1 MFKVILILSLAAS
14 GGGTKGY
21 TARGVT
27 TETFSA
33 DSYQEAH
40 GQCERVAAIIK
51 QQHIDFGRSKK
62 YSITY
67 TCEKLTLHI

>member
-14 GGGTKGY
+14 GGGPKGSA
-21 TARGVT
+21 ARGVT

-40 GQCERVAAIIK
+40 GQCERVAAIIT
-51 QQHIDFGRSKK
+51 QQHIDFGRSKN
-62 YSITY
+62 YYITH
-67 TCEKLTLHI
+67 TCEEL